1 MVIYFAKRL
10 LEMIP
15 TVIGITLISFFI
27 IHLAPGKPTDIL
39 SELNPKIT
47 PEAREKLE
55 KYYGLDK
62 PIIVQY
68 GIWLKRLVKLDFN
81 ESFFT
86 DKRPVWKK
94 IKERLPIT
102 ITIFDFGDSFST
114 DKRPVWDKIKERL
127 PITILINVLS
137 LILVILIAIPIGVS
151 SATHQYSLYDKIATV
166 TVFVGFAIPTFWLSL
181 LLMIL
186 FGIYLDWLP
195 ISGIKSLNY
204 DTLSTGGKIWDMSS
218 HLILPVLLGA
228 FGGLAGLSRYMRSN
242 MLEVIRA
249 DYITTARAKGLSE
262 RVVIYKHAMRNAL
275 LPVITIL
282 GLSVPGLIGGSVIF
296 ETIFAIPG
304 MGQLFYMSVMTRDYP
319 LIMGVLTIG
328 AVLTL
333 IGNLLADAGY
343 AVADPRIR
351 NR

>member
-1 MVIYFAKRL
+1 MVTYFIKRL

-15 TVIGITLISFFI
+15 TIIGITLVSFFI

-39 SELNPKIT
+39 TEFNPKIT

-62 PIIVQY
+62 PIITQY
-68 GIWLKRLVKLDFN
+68 GIWLKRIVKLDFG
-81 ESFFT
+81 E
-86 DKRPVWKK
+86 
-94 IKERLPIT
+94 
-102 ITIFDFGDSFST
+102 SFST

-127 PITILINVLS
+127 PITIIINVLS

-151 SATHQYSLYDKIATV
+151 SATHQYSLYDKITTV
-166 TVFVGFAIPTFWLSL
+166 AVFVGFAIPTFWLAL
-181 LLMIL
+181 LLMIF

-195 ISGIKSLNY
+195 ISGIKSLDY
-204 DTLSTGGKIWDMSS
+204 DNLSAGGKVWDLAS
-218 HLILPVLLGA
+218 HLILPVLLEA

-242 MLEVIRA
+242 MLEVIRS

-304 MGQLFYMSVMTRDYP
+304 MGQLFYMSVMMRDYP
-319 LIMGVLTIG
+319 LIMGILTIG
-328 AVLTL
+328 AILTL
-333 IGNLLADAGY
+333 AGNLLADAGY

-351 NR
+351 TR